1 MRHRS
6 LSPLV
11 RGSRHGTVRRGAV
24 RRGSGPA
31 AVMVVALLA
40 GCAPTVSVA
49 EAPYGHDPACARV
62 VLALPDELGGL
73 PRLATSS
80 QASTAWGTAT
90 APVVLR
96 CGVEPPG
103 PTTDRCVTVETP
115 SGPSIDWLAVPA
127 EDDGGA
133 GADRGDAGDDAGDD
147 AGGSGLAEGVTDWT
161 FTTYG
166 RAPAIEVVVPAEVV
180 SGRSTSFLDQLGPAV
195 DLLEPERTCLGLT
208 G

>member
-1 MRHRS
+1 M
-6 LSPLV
+6 
-11 RGSRHGTVRRGAV
+11 

-31 AVMVVALLA
+31 AVVLVALLA

-127 EDDGGA
+127 EDDGG
-133 GADRGDAGDDAGDD
+133 GTDPGDASDD
-147 AGGSGLAEGVTDWT
+147 AGGPGPAEGVTDWT

>member
-1 MRHRS
+1 MVS
-6 LSPLV
+6 LLV
-11 RGSRHGTVRRGAV
+11 
-24 RRGSGPA
+24 
-31 AVMVVALLA
+31 LA

-62 VLALPDELGGL
+62 VLALPDELGDL

-80 QASTAWGTAT
+80 QASTAWGTAS

-115 SGPSIDWLAVPA
+115 GGPSVDWLAVPA
-127 EDDGGA
+127 EDDGAGQGA
-133 GADRGDAGDDAGDD
+133 GADDATGTGPADGSGAAGDA
-147 AGGSGLAEGVTDWT
+147 TDWT
-161 FTTYG
+161 FTTFG
-166 RAPAIEVVVPAEVV
+166 REPAIEVVVPAEVV
-180 SGRSTSFLDQLGPAV
+180 SARSTSFLDQLGPAV

>member
-1 MRHRS
+1 M
-6 LSPLV
+6 
-11 RGSRHGTVRRGAV
+11 
-24 RRGSGPA
+24 A
-31 AVMVVALLA
+31 AVLLGGLA
-40 GCAPTVSVA
+40 GCASTVSVA
-49 EAPYGHDPACARV
+49 QAPYGQEPACARV
-62 VLALPDELGGL
+62 VLTLPDELGGL

-80 QASTAWGTAT
+80 QASTAWGTVE

-115 SGPSIDWLAVPA
+115 GGPSVDWLAVPA
-127 EDDGGA
+127 DDDA
-133 GADRGDAGDDAGDD
+133 GADAGTTDGTAGPGRADG
-147 AGGSGLAEGVTDWT
+147 ATDWT

-166 RAPAIEVVVPAEVV
+166 REPAIEVVVPAEVV
-180 SGRSTSFLDQLGPAV
+180 SDRSTSFLDQLGPAV

>member
-1 MRHRS
+1 M
-6 LSPLV
+6 
-11 RGSRHGTVRRGAV
+11 RRG
-24 RRGSGPA
+24 RGPA
-31 AVMVVALLA
+31 VVALVVLLA

-49 EAPYGHDPACARV
+49 EAPYGHEPACARV

-115 SGPSIDWLAVPA
+115 GGPSIDWLAVPA
-127 EDDGGA
+127 DDGGG
-133 GADRGDAGDDAGDD
+133 GAAPGAATDGTADGTADG
-147 AGGSGLAEGVTDWT
+147 AGGSGPAEGATDWT

-166 RAPAIEVVVPAEVV
+166 REPAIEVVVPAEVV
-180 SGRSTSFLDQLGPAV
+180 SNRSTSFLDQLGPAV
-195 DLLEPERTCLGLT
+195 DLLAPERTCLGLT

>member
-1 MRHRS
+1 M
-6 LSPLV
+6 
-11 RGSRHGTVRRGAV
+11 
-24 RRGSGPA
+24 
-31 AVMVVALLA
+31 LLA
-40 GCAPTVSVA
+40 GCAPTVSVE
-49 EAPYGHDPACARV
+49 EAPYGHEPACARV

-115 SGPSIDWLAVPA
+115 GGPSIDWLAVPA
-127 EDDGGA
+127 EDD
-133 GADRGDAGDDAGDD
+133 D
-147 AGGSGLAEGVTDWT
+147 GGSGPAAGVTDWT

-166 RAPAIEVVVPAEVV
+166 REPAIEVVVPAEVV

-195 DLLEPERTCLGLT
+195 DLLAPERTCVGLT
-208 G
+208 S

>member
-1 MRHRS
+1 M
-6 LSPLV
+6 
-11 RGSRHGTVRRGAV
+11 
-24 RRGSGPA
+24 RRGSGLA
-31 AVMVVALLA
+31 AVSLVVLLA

-49 EAPYGHDPACARV
+49 EAPHGHDPACARV

-80 QASTAWGTAT
+80 QASTAWGAAT
-90 APVVLR
+90 TPIVLR

-115 SGPSIDWLAVPA
+115 SGPSVDWLAVPA
-127 EDDGGA
+127 EEDGGP
-133 GADRGDAGDDAGDD
+133 DRGAAADDTAGSGP
-147 AGGSGLAEGVTDWT
+147 AGGATDWT

-166 RAPAIEVVVPAEVV
+166 REPAIEVVVPAEVV
-180 SGRSTSFLDQLGPAV
+180 TARSTSFLDQLGPAV